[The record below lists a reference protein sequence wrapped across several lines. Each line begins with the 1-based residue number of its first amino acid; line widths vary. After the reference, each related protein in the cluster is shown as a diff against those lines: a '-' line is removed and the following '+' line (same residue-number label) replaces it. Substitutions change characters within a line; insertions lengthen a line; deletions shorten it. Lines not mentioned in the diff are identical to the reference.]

1 MRISACLIVRN
12 ESRFIDACMLS
23 LVGEVDEIVV
33 VDTGSTDDTLSKLSA
48 YPVRLG
54 HFAWCDDFSA
64 ARNAALDL
72 ATGDWILYIDA
83 DERFRPLAADWR
95 STLAQTGLAAARLHL
110 HPRVGWTAYSELR
123 LFRND
128 PRIRFE
134 GVIHERVHGRVNAVC
149 RSDGLTIGD
158 APVALDHVGYEGD
171 PVAKVPRNLPLLRR
185 YLADDPNR
193 VFCWWHLGDSLL
205 AAGDRA
211 GAAEAWRNGIA
222 AIERLPA
229 AAIEASESSP
239 YVSLIQLLHEQG
251 EPVDALLA
259 AASARFPQ
267 HLALQWMAAKIALER
282 GEVDMALPVFER
294 LTAIDAETFHDPHI
308 AYDKAIFT
316 HLSEEA
322 LALGLFRCGRF
333 AEAAEHYRRAARSAP
348 QPRELMVK
356 AMLAEARQTAGRP
369 DQDA

>member
-1 MRISACLIVRN
+1 VRLSACLIVRN
-12 ESRFIDACMLS
+12 ESRFIDACMRS
-23 LVGEVDEIVV
+23 LVGQVDEIVV
-33 VDTGSTDDTLSKLSA
+33 VDTGSTDDTLAKLSA

-54 HFAWCDDFSA
+54 QFAWCDDFSA

-72 ATGDWILYIDA
+72 ATGEWILYIDA
-83 DERFRPLAADWR
+83 DERLRPLAAGWR
-95 STLAQTGLAAARLHL
+95 GVLAQPDLAAARLHL

-128 PRIRFE
+128 PRIRFK
-134 GVIHERVHGRVNAVC
+134 GVIHERVHGRVDAVC
-149 RSDGLTIGD
+149 RSDGLSIGD
-158 APVALDHVGYEGD
+158 AWVALDHVGYEGD
-171 PVAKVPRNLPLLRR
+171 PVVKVPRNLPLLRR

-205 AAGDRA
+205 AMGDRA

-229 AAIEASESSP
+229 EAVETSESSP

-251 EPVDALLA
+251 EAVDPLLA
-259 AASARFPQ
+259 AARARFPD
-267 HLALQWMAAKIALER
+267 HLALQWMEAKIALER
-282 GEVDMALPVFER
+282 GDVETALPVFER
-294 LTAIDAETFHDPHI
+294 LAAIDAETFHDPRI

-322 LALGLFRCGRF
+322 LGLALFRCGRF
-333 AEAAEHYRRAARSAP
+333 AEAAEHYRRAARTAP
-348 QPRELMVK
+348 NREELSVK
-356 AMLAEARQTAGRP
+356 ARLAEARHAAARP
-369 DQDA
+369 GQDA